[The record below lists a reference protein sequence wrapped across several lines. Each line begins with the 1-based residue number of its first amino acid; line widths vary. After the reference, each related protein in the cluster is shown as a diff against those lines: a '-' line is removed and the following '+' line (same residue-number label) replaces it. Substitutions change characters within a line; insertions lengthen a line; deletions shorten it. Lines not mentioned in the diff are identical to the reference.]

1 MTGCAPSAYSTM
13 NYWFSSKSEVV
24 EITYISYSSRLNIE
38 YYRLIGYSY
47 KVLSTF
53 YSCVMG
59 VFSGLQRPP
68 GNLSLVKQ
76 SGVFGLIAT
85 RANTHRGELCGP
97 SE

>member
-47 KVLSTF
+47 KALYILLLCHGCF
-53 YSCVMG
+53 
-59 VFSGLQRPP
+59 QRPP
-68 GNLSLVKQ
+68 KTPREFIFS
-76 SGVFGLIAT
+76 
-85 RANTHRGELCGP
+85 
-97 SE
+97 